1 MRMCDVSRHAENWG
15 EIPGTSLTHLVPL
28 AIYANTLVCART
40 RTRTHTHPQEAEASR
55 IRAEKVELL
64 RTKLGI
70 ISESV
75 DGVVSAATKQLGV
88 KEEGLNLQID
98 LCLTKLGI
106 FSEVP
111 PDHATVK
118 ASAVSGLRGT
128 SGVRSP
134 ISASRLSSPMTSLA
148 KGNLGEWVA
157 VGVVMSNKEK
167 TLSTPKTGNKASS
180 FMPWQQINKSP
191 VMVLSKFQDSDES
204 SSTEDEEEE
213 AREETEKRPKGDD
226 LDDTPSLWGGGSHA
240 LIRIESL
247 DGNRALCAPRN
258 SPGYYAA
265 RREAEQGRDGRTSSW
280 GAYVFATL
288 ENETNQAATAAG
300 CHSPYG
306 RPRAHGLPQLEMVER
321 GLRKPAEGGTG
332 EGFAR
337 VRALSVLQKGD
348 TLMGKG
354 KGKPILTP
362 HEKVKAA
369 RAENK
374 EKRRREREARK
385 RSAVCAH
392 AYVCVRA
399 YVLV

>member
-1 MRMCDVSRHAENWG
+1 MCER
-15 EIPGTSLTHLVPL
+15 
-28 AIYANTLVCART
+28 ART
-40 RTRTHTHPQEAEASR
+40 LTRTHTHAQEAEASR
-55 IRAEKVELL
+55 IFAEKVELL
-64 RTKLGI
+64 RAKLGI

-75 DGVVSAATKQLGV
+75 DLVVSAATKQLGV
-88 KEEGLNLQID
+88 NEEGLNLQVDSEVAVD

-106 FSEVP
+106 SNEELR
-111 PDHATVK
+111 DHAAVK
-118 ASAVSGLRGT
+118 ARAVSGVRGT
-128 SGVRSP
+128 SGPRSP
-134 ISASRLSSPMTSLA
+134 ISASSLSSPLTSLA

-157 VGVVMSNKEK
+157 VGVVMSSKK
-167 TLSTPKTGNKASS
+167 KPSSTPKTGNKASS

-204 SSTEDEEEE
+204 SSTDDEEEKE
-213 AREETEKRPKGDD
+213 REESEKKPKGDD
-226 LDDTPSLWGGGSHA
+226 LDYTPSLWGGGSHA

-265 RREAEQGRDGRTSSW
+265 RREAEPGRDGRTSSW

-288 ENETNQAATAAG
+288 ENETKQAATAAG

-321 GLRKPAEGGTG
+321 GLRRPAEGGTG

-337 VRALSVLQKGD
+337 VRALTVLQKGD
-348 TLMGKG
+348 TSVGKG
-354 KGKPILTP
+354 KGKGKLILTP

-369 RAENK
+369 RAENR
-374 EKRRREREARK
+374 EKRRRERWARK
-385 RSAVCAH
+385 RFVCVCAC
-392 AYVCVRA
+392 AYVRV
-399 YVLV
+399 